1 MSRLEWSADGNG
13 IRQTV
18 YLSEGEETLG
28 QYLEIKL
35 TAEGVIIDLF
45 DGGEIV
51 GTEAATYE
59 EIADGLSDRP

>member
-45 DGGEIV
+45 DDGEHV
-51 GTEAATYE
+51 GSEAATYE
-59 EIADGLSDRP
+59 EIADGLSNQS